1 MIDDPYLA
9 MAVGAQALRRR
20 IERQSLGMGGAL
32 GVAVALPKSAGK
44 VLVRA
49 LAAI

>member
-1 MIDDPYLA
+1 MTRFAMLGLLA
-9 MAVGAQALRRR
+9 TLPAA
-20 IERQSLGMGGAL
+20 
-32 GVAVALPKSAGK
+32 AVALPKSAGK